1 MIEIK
6 NLDFSYKKTPV
17 FSNINLSFV
26 DEGGYADNIN
36 KSRGAIYGLLGE
48 NGVGK
53 TTLLKLIC
61 GLQRPSEGTCTV
73 DGMTSH
79 DRLPEMLQSIV
90 FMPDEVTLPD
100 GATPQQ
106 YVNELA
112 PFYPNFSQGKFLQ
125 LMQEVEVEP
134 ERKFREM
141 SFGQQKKSLIAASL
155 SLGTDYILLDE
166 PTNGLDIPSKA
177 QFRSILS
184 KIADEGKIIVDKDHP
199 ITYSVT
205 GYDIVVKQKDMMRS
219 EISAYKVN
227 SDGSQTLL
235 DDMFYVTGYSDNGR
249 NDGPSDSDQ
258 VRIEGFFKVSYT
270 NVPGQNGNAESRAA
284 RLATRQSP
292 GNSTATTR
300 WSSAASSR
308 WQAAGV

>member
-17 FSNINLSFV
+17 FSNINLSFP
-26 DEGGYADNIN
+26 E
-36 KSRGAIYGLLGE
+36 GAIYGLLGE

-61 GLQRPSEGTCTV
+61 GLQRPTVGSCTV

-79 DRLPEMLQSIV
+79 DRLPEMLQRIV

-112 PFYPNFSQGKFLQ
+112 PFYPTFSQGTFLH
-125 LMQEVEVEP
+125 LMQELEVEP
-134 ERKFREM
+134 DRKFKEM

-166 PTNGLDIPSKA
+166 PTNGLDIPSKS

-184 KIADEGKIIVDKDHP
+184 KIADEGKTIIISTHQVKDVENLIDP
-199 ITYSVT
+199 IVILSHNAV
-205 GYDIVVKQKDMMRS
+205 
-219 EISAYKVN
+219 
-227 SDGSQTLL
+227 LL
-235 DDMFYVTGYSDNGR
+235 DASVQKITEKLYFEYGGEKRDDALYSEMQPGGWMNVIPNQSGEESQLNIEALFNAVLR
-249 NDGPSDSDQ
+249 NKNT
-258 VRIEGFFKVSYT
+258 VKELFK
-270 NVPGQNGNAESRAA
+270 
-284 RLATRQSP
+284 
-292 GNSTATTR
+292 
-300 WSSAASSR
+300 
-308 WQAAGV
+308 